1 MFNFFEELF
10 APGRKHAAEEQKR
23 LELSRV
29 DLGVGDPGRG
39 PIDLA
44 SGKVT
49 VRRPEPDGEDEDQSG
64 DGTEDEDGSGDEDAV
79 STPSDD

>member
-10 APGRKHAAEEQKR
+10 APGRKHTSDERKR

-29 DLGVGDPGRG
+29 DLGAGDPHRG

-49 VRRPEPDGEDEDQSG
+49 VRAPAPDTARDTDTEEPYAAG
-64 DGTEDEDGSGDEDAV
+64 
-79 STPSDD
+79 